1 LCITYKNLNFQIKR
15 IHIISW
21 YNQQKPSSKY
31 ICPCV
36 VNIVENTQLKRNIGF
51 VVATSIVIG
60 TVIGSGIFMKPGIVL
75 ASSGGSTM
83 ALWAWI
89 IGGIITLASGLTI
102 AEVSV
107 KIPKT
112 GGLYAYL
119 EEVYGKFWGF
129 LCGWM
134 QTIIYGPAVI
144 GALGLYF
151 GSLVAD
157 LVGLSETGKLF
168 VSVSSVLFLFILNA
182 IGTNLGGFIQSLL
195 TVAKLVPI
203 AMIAV
208 FGIWHGDSHITGM
221 SSGNSQ
227 SISMGAAVLATLW
240 AYDGWMNVG
249 FMAGEMKNPSK
260 TLPKAIITGIA
271 VVMIAYLSV
280 NVALLH
286 VLPASKIV
294 ELGPNAA
301 HTAASILFGD
311 IGGKLIAIGILIS
324 IFGCLNG
331 KIMTFPRIPFAMA
344 EDRLFPGAKW
354 LSKVHPKFQ
363 TPLYASLFETVL
375 AILFM
380 LVGNPDRLSDIAIFV
395 VFLFYGLAFYAVFL
409 IRKKEDG
416 RQNSLYKVPLYPLT
430 PIVAIVGTLYIVG
443 STLVDKPID
452 SFLSILVALAG
463 VPLYKYLTRRM
474 QP

>member
-1 LCITYKNLNFQIKR
+1 M
-15 IHIISW
+15 
-21 YNQQKPSSKY
+21 
-31 ICPCV
+31 
-36 VNIVENTQLKRNIGF
+36 ENTQLKRNIGF

-157 LVGLSETGKLF
+157 LVGWSETGKLF
-168 VSVSSVLFLFILNA
+168 VGVSSVLFLFILNV

-463 VPLYKYLTRRM
+463 IPLYKFLTRRM

>member
-1 LCITYKNLNFQIKR
+1 M
-15 IHIISW
+15 
-21 YNQQKPSSKY
+21 
-31 ICPCV
+31 

-271 VVMIAYLSV
+271 AVMIAYLSV

-331 KIMTFPRIPFAMA
+331 KIMTFPRISFAMA

>member
-1 LCITYKNLNFQIKR
+1 M
-15 IHIISW
+15 
-21 YNQQKPSSKY
+21 
-31 ICPCV
+31 
-36 VNIVENTQLKRNIGF
+36 ENTQLKRNIGF

-168 VSVSSVLFLFILNA
+168 VSVSSVLFLFILNV

-203 AMIAV
+203 AMITV

-227 SISMGAAVLATLW
+227 SISMGSAVLATLW

-294 ELGPNAA
+294 ELGSNAA

>member
-1 LCITYKNLNFQIKR
+1 MEK
-15 IHIISW
+15 
-21 YNQQKPSSKY
+21 
-31 ICPCV
+31 
-36 VNIVENTQLKRNIGF
+36 TQLQKSIGF
-51 VVATSIVIG
+51 FVATSIVIG

-107 KIPKT
+107 NIPRT

-119 EEVYGKFWGF
+119 EEMYGKFWGF

-144 GALGLYF
+144 GALGLYI

-157 LVGLSETGKLF
+157 LLGWPENSKMLIGV
-168 VSVSSVLFLFILNA
+168 VSVLFLFILNA
-182 IGTNLGGFIQSLL
+182 LGSNLGGFIQSFL

-203 AMIAV
+203 ALIAI
-208 FGIWHGDSHITGM
+208 FGIWHGNTPILGI

-227 SISMGAAVLATLW
+227 TISMGAAVLATLW

-271 VVMIAYLSV
+271 IVIIAYLAV
-280 NVALLH
+280 NIALLH
-286 VLPASKIV
+286 VLPAGKIV

-331 KIMTFPRIPFAMA
+331 KILTFPRIPFAMA
-344 EDRLFPGAKW
+344 EDQLFPGSKW
-354 LSKVHPKFQ
+354 LSKVHPKFK

-375 AILFM
+375 AILMM

-409 IRKKEDG
+409 IRKRDRG
-416 RQNSLYKVPLYPLT
+416 NHNSLYKVPLYPLP
-430 PIVAIVGTLYIVG
+430 PIIAILGTLYIVG
-443 STLVDKPID
+443 STLVDKPLD

-463 VPLYKYLTRRM
+463 VPLYKFLTR
-474 QP
+474 PSAIDDDNITEHHKKYGFKNN

>member
-1 LCITYKNLNFQIKR
+1 M
-15 IHIISW
+15 
-21 YNQQKPSSKY
+21 
-31 ICPCV
+31 

-157 LVGLSETGKLF
+157 LVGWSETGKLF
-168 VSVSSVLFLFILNA
+168 VGVSSVLFLFILNV

-271 VVMIAYLSV
+271 AVMIAYLSV

-331 KIMTFPRIPFAMA
+331 KIMTFPRISFAMA

>member
-1 LCITYKNLNFQIKR
+1 M
-15 IHIISW
+15 
-21 YNQQKPSSKY
+21 
-31 ICPCV
+31 
-36 VNIVENTQLKRNIGF
+36 ENTQLKRNIGF

>member
-1 LCITYKNLNFQIKR
+1 
-15 IHIISW
+15 
-21 YNQQKPSSKY
+21 
-31 ICPCV
+31 
-36 VNIVENTQLKRNIGF
+36 
-51 VVATSIVIG
+51 
-60 TVIGSGIFMKPGIVL
+60 MKPGIVL

-168 VSVSSVLFLFILNA
+168 VSVSSVLFLFILNV

-409 IRKKEDG
+409 IQKKEDG
-416 RQNSLYKVPLYPLT
+416 QQNSLYKVPLYPLT

>member
-1 LCITYKNLNFQIKR
+1 
-15 IHIISW
+15 
-21 YNQQKPSSKY
+21 
-31 ICPCV
+31 
-36 VNIVENTQLKRNIGF
+36 
-51 VVATSIVIG
+51 
-60 TVIGSGIFMKPGIVL
+60 MKPGIVL

-271 VVMIAYLSV
+271 AVMIAYLSV

-331 KIMTFPRIPFAMA
+331 KIMTFPRISFAMA

>member
-1 LCITYKNLNFQIKR
+1 M
-15 IHIISW
+15 
-21 YNQQKPSSKY
+21 
-31 ICPCV
+31 
-36 VNIVENTQLKRNIGF
+36 ENTQLKRNIGF

-463 VPLYKYLTRRM
+463 IPLYKFLTRRM

>member
-1 LCITYKNLNFQIKR
+1 M
-15 IHIISW
+15 
-21 YNQQKPSSKY
+21 
-31 ICPCV
+31 
-36 VNIVENTQLKRNIGF
+36 ENTQLKRNIGF

-168 VSVSSVLFLFILNA
+168 VGVSSVLFLFILNV

-463 VPLYKYLTRRM
+463 IPLYKFLTRRM

>member
-1 LCITYKNLNFQIKR
+1 M
-15 IHIISW
+15 
-21 YNQQKPSSKY
+21 
-31 ICPCV
+31 
-36 VNIVENTQLKRNIGF
+36 ENTQLKRNIGF

-168 VSVSSVLFLFILNA
+168 VSVSSVLFLFILNV

-416 RQNSLYKVPLYPLT
+416 QQNSLYKVPLYPLT

>member
-1 LCITYKNLNFQIKR
+1 
-15 IHIISW
+15 
-21 YNQQKPSSKY
+21 
-31 ICPCV
+31 
-36 VNIVENTQLKRNIGF
+36 
-51 VVATSIVIG
+51 
-60 TVIGSGIFMKPGIVL
+60 MKPGIVL

-168 VSVSSVLFLFILNA
+168 VSVSSVLFLFILNV

-416 RQNSLYKVPLYPLT
+416 QQNSLYKVPLYPLT